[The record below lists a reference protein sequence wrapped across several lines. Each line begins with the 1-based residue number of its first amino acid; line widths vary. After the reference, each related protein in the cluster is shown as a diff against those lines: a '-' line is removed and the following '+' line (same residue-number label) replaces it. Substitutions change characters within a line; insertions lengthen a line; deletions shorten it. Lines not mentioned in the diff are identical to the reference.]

1 MVRRP
6 RVRKMVQLVLLLRHS
21 WCRLGFFY
29 FSLLL
34 SCLQLVMAILT
45 EWMMSFCLFQLPQNS
60 SMLPWPFETNFCES
74 LTNIMEENKAIVF
87 CRWFVRK
94 YFLSS
99 RFYHAHISRRVKAR
113 FPPSEKLTFCCGSRL
128 YRTFSTSSMAGI
140 LMFSGSHLWS
150 IRTYSCHYFHSY
162 FARTK
167 FFFPKMSSVVCYWNP
182 VFACLRVA
190 D

>member
-6 RVRKMVQLVLLLRHS
+6 RVRKMVQLVLLLRHC
-21 WCRLGFFY
+21 WCRLGFFIFLY
-29 FSLLL
+29 FSPAY
-34 SCLQLVMAILT
+34 SWWWQFWQSEWCL
-45 EWMMSFCLFQLPQNS
+45 FCLFQLPQNS

-74 LTNIMEENKAIVF
+74 LTNIMEENIAIVF

-113 FPPSEKLTFCCGSRL
+113 FPPSEKFTFCCGSRL

-167 FFFPKMSSVVCYWNP
+167 IFFSKMSSVVCYWNP

>member
-1 MVRRP
+1 MHCEADAGLAVLVGNGP
-6 RVRKMVQLVLLLRHS
+6 QTSGPQDGSTCTIVAAQLVSTWL
-21 WCRLGFFY
+21 FY

-45 EWMMSFCLFQLPQNS
+45 DWTMSFCLFQLPQSS
-60 SMLPWPFETNFCES
+60 SMLPWPFETKFCES
-74 LTNIMEENKAIVF
+74 LTNIMEGNMAIVF

-113 FPPSEKLTFCCGSRL
+113 FPPSEKFTFCCGSRL
-128 YRTFSTSSMAGI
+128 YRTFSNSSMAGI

-162 FARTK
+162 FARK
-167 FFFPKMSSVVCYWNP
+167 KIFFRK
-182 VFACLRVA
+182 
-190 D
+190 